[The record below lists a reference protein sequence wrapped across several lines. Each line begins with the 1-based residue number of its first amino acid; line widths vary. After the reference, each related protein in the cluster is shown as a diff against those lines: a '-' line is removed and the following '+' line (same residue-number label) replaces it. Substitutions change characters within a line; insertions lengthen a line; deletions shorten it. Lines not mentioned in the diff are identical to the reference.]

1 MEITVS
7 QTNEKYLIIIP
18 DTLDVLTSPQLKN
31 IFDEIIPAANDIE
44 LDFSFTGL
52 VTSAGLRVLIQ
63 AQKKVQALGKNM
75 TLINMSPD
83 VMEVFNLT
91 GLKKVFEII

>member
-1 MEITVS
+1 MEIIVS
-7 QTNEKYLIIIP
+7 QADEKHLIIIP
-18 DTLDVLTSPQLKN
+18 DTLDVLSSPHLKN
-31 IFDEIIPAANDIE
+31 ILDELVPAANVIE
-44 LDFSFTGL
+44 LDFSKTGL

-63 AQKKVQALGKNM
+63 AQKKVQALGKSM

-91 GLKKVFEII
+91 GLKKVFVII